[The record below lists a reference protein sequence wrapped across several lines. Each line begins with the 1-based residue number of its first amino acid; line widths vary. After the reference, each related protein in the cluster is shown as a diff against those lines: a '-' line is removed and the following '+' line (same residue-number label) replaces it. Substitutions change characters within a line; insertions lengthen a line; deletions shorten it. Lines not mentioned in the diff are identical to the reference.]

1 MGEGT
6 TPKPEMQR
14 GCREG
19 LGDSSRFFL
28 QAETATPVVARPQ
41 GWDGDAQLGDSQ
53 G

>member
-6 TPKPEMQR
+6 APKSEMQR

-19 LGDSSRFFL
+19 LGDRSRFFL
-28 QAETATPVVARPQ
+28 QADTATLVVARPR